1 MSMIET
7 NIRQI
12 EEEIRPSNARLI
24 VVSKYRPLEEIQQ
37 AYDCGQ
43 RAFAENRVQS
53 LLERRESLPS
63 DCEWHLIGSLQTN
76 KVKYISE
83 FITLIHSVDSL
94 KLAQEIDKQAQKQ
107 GRCIDVLL
115 QTRVAQEDSKQGVP
129 PDEFPDFVSALL
141 KDPLPGIRIR
151 GIMGMASF
159 VEDTQQIH
167 QEFSEIETLFN
178 ETKHRFFSNDALFS
192 ELSIGMSG
200 DYRLALQHGAT
211 LVRIGSAI
219 FQ

>member
-1 MSMIET
+1 
-7 NIRQI
+7 
-12 EEEIRPSNARLI
+12 
-24 VVSKYRPLEEIQQ
+24 
-37 AYDCGQ
+37 
-43 RAFAENRVQS
+43 
-53 LLERRESLPS
+53 LERREALPS

-107 GRCIDVLL
+107 GRCIDILL

-129 PDEFPDFVSALL
+129 PNEFPDFVSALL
-141 KDPLPGIRIR
+141 KDPMPGIRIR

-167 QEFSEIETLFN
+167 QEFSAIETLFN

>member
-1 MSMIET
+1 MHMIEA

-12 EEEIRPSNARLI
+12 EEEIRPSKAKLI

-53 LLERRESLPS
+53 LLERKEALPA

-83 FITLIHSVDSL
+83 FISLIHSVDSL

-107 GRCIDVLL
+107 GRCIDILL
-115 QTRVAQEDSKQGVP
+115 QTRVAQEDTKQGVP
-129 PDEFPDFVSALL
+129 PNEFPDFVNALL
-141 KDPLPGIRIR
+141 KEPMKGIRIR

-159 VEDTQQIH
+159 VEDTDQIH
-167 QEFSEIETLFN
+167 QEFSEIQTLFN
-178 ETKHRFFSNDALFS
+178 EIKHRFFSNDALFS

-200 DYRLALQHGAT
+200 DYRLAMQHGAT